1 MTFAAIDEIVFM
13 GETVLRKVVETPPR
27 ARAISE
33 IGIYL
38 HDNYIDIGT
47 PWRWNALYTSCL
59 YYYLDFGIFGVLFLP
74 FIFGILV
81 RLSIKWVYQ
90 YRSFLMIVIL
100 SIVFYTL
107 VNTFQRFFLYRMSQ
121 LLLLYVLYHYGKK
134 KQYSNKVNKI

>member
-1 MTFAAIDEIVFM
+1 MKNDKVLKIVWTINFIISIIAFVMVTIVLSDTYEIYN
-13 GETVLRKVVETPPR
+13 ET
-27 ARAISE
+27 
-33 IGIYL
+33 
-38 HDNYIDIGT
+38 
-47 PWRWNALYTSCL
+47 
-59 YYYLDFGIFGVLFLP
+59 YYLPLLIIEIINIIFGVLFLP

-81 RLSIKWVYQ
+81 RLSVKWVYQ

-134 KQYSNKVNKI
+134 KKYLNKVNQL